1 MAAASARS
9 ASGCLKPPNSP
20 HEVWNLPLIA
30 RYCRPVFA
38 KYRARSGN
46 RSYPPQL
53 LGRSSSSKCV
63 SPTCHSG
70 VYWLAP
76 PL

>member
-1 MAAASARS
+1 MTPEGCAWSPKLHRAPQAIMAAASARM

-38 KYRARSGN
+38 KKRARSGN
-46 RSYPPQL
+46 LS
-53 LGRSSSSKCV
+53 
-63 SPTCHSG
+63 
-70 VYWLAP
+70 
-76 PL
+76 